1 MQTEVGKLACA
12 PMHAVGPAA
21 VAGDVALLIK
31 ELGQV
36 RRRAQ
41 LLSRAG
47 AAHGSIEG
55 PLIQYLLKAYK
66 HRTQCW
72 HQ

>member
-12 PMHAVGPAA
+12 AMHAVGPAA
-21 VAGDVALLIK
+21 MAGNVALLIK
-31 ELGQV
+31 EVGQV

-47 AAHGSIEG
+47 AAHWGIEG
-55 PLIQYLLKAYK
+55 PLIQHLLKAYK
-66 HRTQCW
+66 HRTWCW